1 MPDEDN
7 FDKLIKSSDGFSWNA
22 ESDVSFT
29 TESDTPN
36 TSKYEVSQKP
46 KSAHPVANI
55 LFL

>member
-7 FDKLIKSSDGFSWNA
+7 FDKLIKSSDSFSWNA